1 MDIKAL
7 QKKYQQLLIENNR
20 LKEEIKRLNA
30 QLGLVVGREESK
42 NTGNAVSAYLPAP
55 EPELFDQQ
63 VKTNPST
70 SAEAIN
76 KRSGS
81 SCPCSGVETMCILA
95 YDNRINKKLWDCCC
109 L

>member
-1 MDIKAL
+1 MDYKAL
-7 QKKYQQLLIENNR
+7 KTKYEQLLLENNR
-20 LKEEIKRLNA
+20 LKEEIKRLKA
-30 QLGLVVGREESK
+30 QPGLTVGREESQDS
-42 NTGNAVSAYLPAP
+42 GNAVSGYLPAP

-81 SCPCSGVETMCILA
+81 DEKVRLFMSLFRGRDEVYAKSLETF
-95 YDNRINKKLWDCCC
+95 
-109 L
+109 